1 MSVLKT
7 VRSAKKY
14 KFPGNLPEMY
24 VTVDIDPA
32 AELNTR
38 MLHPSKKAYTPITR
52 YDAQYALL
60 TDL

>member
-1 MSVLKT
+1 M
-7 VRSAKKY
+7 RSAKKY